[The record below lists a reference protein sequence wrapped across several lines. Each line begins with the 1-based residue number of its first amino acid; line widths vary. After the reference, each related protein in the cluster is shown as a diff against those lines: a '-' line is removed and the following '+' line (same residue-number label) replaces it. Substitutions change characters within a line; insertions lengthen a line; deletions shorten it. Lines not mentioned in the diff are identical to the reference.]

1 MPRGGVSDIY
11 IKKMLHLDSACIFPP
26 RSWLEFSL
34 TWHARREKETTIR
47 FAFVSFSGHSNR
59 DQRLKQLGCSLA
71 WRETLHLSYNLVLTD
86 DSSRNKSCNTLP
98 YSSYN
103 LEATK
108 TGDLQVF
115 FKLLK
120 KLWRGK
126 IIKLIRKLIVWMG
139 SWQSWGVQRISE
151 EIKWSVHFLLPVKKF
166 IESKWVA
173 REKNDHTSLINV
185 FITMANRNFLF
196 QDSN

>member
-1 MPRGGVSDIY
+1 MPRGRVSYIY

-47 FAFVSFSGHSNR
+47 FAFVSFPGHSNR

-71 WRETLHLSYNLVLTD
+71 WRETLHLSHNLVLTD

-173 REKNDHTSLINV
+173 RE
-185 FITMANRNFLF
+185 
-196 QDSN
+196 